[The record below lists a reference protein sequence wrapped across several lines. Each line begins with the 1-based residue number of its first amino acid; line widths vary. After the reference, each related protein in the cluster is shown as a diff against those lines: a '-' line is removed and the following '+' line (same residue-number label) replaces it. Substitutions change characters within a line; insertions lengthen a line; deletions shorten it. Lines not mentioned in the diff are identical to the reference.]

1 MPWTKIDP
9 VFQPD
14 LVRLLCIVPYAGHP
28 KGCPNFGQNIR
39 CPPKARL
46 WRDVYDSVEPCFA
59 VYTTFDLASHVAR
72 MKERHPGWSE
82 RQLRCCLYWQGT
94 ARKHL
99 NREILSFCLTHPR
112 YSTETT
118 PEAMGCNV
126 TETLCKAGVALE
138 WPPVNMATLV
148 AFAGVQ
154 REEAI
159 ERGRQT
165 ELDLPTPGGGP

>member
-1 MPWTKIDP
+1 MNLGP
-9 VFQPD
+9 
-14 LVRLLCIVPYAGHP
+14 
-28 KGCPNFGQNIR
+28 
-39 CPPKARL
+39 
-46 WRDVYDSVEPCFA
+46 FA
-59 VYTTFDLASHVAR
+59 VSGYHVGDCRDLLRKLPDGCIHCCVTSPPYWGLRDYRTGTWEGGDPDCDHVGKLNSKRDTSGGTNGRFADTRGQQPAKAYSVPLLGDCPCGAR
-72 MKERHPGWSE
+72 RVDS
-82 RQLRCCLYWQGT
+82 QLGLE
-94 ARKHL
+94 A
-99 NREILSFCLTHPR
+99 
-112 YSTETT
+112 T